1 MSGGII
7 DNIIFGDQLS
17 SLLRVVPV
25 AGEVGEINERIYDTA
40 MMSKVHAKEINEIGI
55 EIRSMEG
62 RPINFDYGVVI
73 ITLVFRRVINL

>member
-7 DNIIFGDQLS
+7 DNIIFGDQLT

-25 AGEVGEINERIYDTA
+25 AGGAGEINERLYDTPL
-40 MMSKVHAKEINEIGI
+40 MTKVQTKEINEIGI

-73 ITLVFRRVINL
+73 ITLIFKRVFNF